1 MSVLF
6 LIGRIIVGGFYIYNG
21 LNHFLNFTM
30 LSGYAKSKGIPLP
43 EVSVAVAGVLLLV
56 AGITLLLGFYPEI
69 GVLALVLFFIPVSLM
84 MHNFW
89 AVGPD
94 EKAIQMINFTKNMAL
109 MGSALMFLKIGKP
122 WPLSLG

>member
-43 EVSVAVAGVLLLV
+43 EVSVAVSGVLLLV

-69 GVLALVLFFIPVSLM
+69 GVVALVLFFIPVTLM

-94 EKAIQMINFTKNMAL
+94 EKAIQIVNFTKNMAL
-109 MGSALMFLKIGKP
+109 LGSALMFLKIGKP